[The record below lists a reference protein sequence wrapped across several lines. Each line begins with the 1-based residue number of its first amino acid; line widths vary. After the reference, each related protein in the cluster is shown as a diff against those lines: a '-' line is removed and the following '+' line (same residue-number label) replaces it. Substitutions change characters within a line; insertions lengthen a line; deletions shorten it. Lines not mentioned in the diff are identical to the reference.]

1 MRALPYYWNIWDEWS
16 NVNRTDYFLPQPKDM
31 EEKDESNKHTKEVV
45 DAGLQILRELFA
57 LVVGT

>member
-1 MRALPYYWNIWDEWS
+1 
-16 NVNRTDYFLPQPKDM
+16 VNRTDFFLPKPKDM

-45 DAGLQILRELFA
+45 DAGLHILRELFA